1 MVEEREIIDFS
12 LFCHHSLRTIS
23 GRVYD
28 SNGVPRSDVLIEVWG
43 SAEDML
49 PLIEPVYSDA
59 GGDFGPLT
67 LAPAS
72 AANGYLVRALERD
85 SFDSSSEASYVFL
98 EEQEQ
103 IEVLPNHN
111 TIIQFGGTR

>member
-49 PLIEPVYSDA
+49 PLIEPVYSGS

-72 AANGYLVRALERD
+72 AENGYLVRALERAASD
-85 SFDSSSEASYVFL
+85 GSSEENYILL
-98 EEQEQ
+98 EEQTE

-111 TIIQFGGTR
+111 TIIQFGGTQ